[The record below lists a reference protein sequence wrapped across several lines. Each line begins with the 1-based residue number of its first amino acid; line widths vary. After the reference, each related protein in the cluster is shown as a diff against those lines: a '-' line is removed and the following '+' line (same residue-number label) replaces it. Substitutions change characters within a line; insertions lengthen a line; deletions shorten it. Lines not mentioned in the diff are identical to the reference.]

1 MDKEINNVMKYF
13 PDIKLSYEEKVY
25 KKVYCKFDY
34 YTAIPYANKYF
45 AWFKTFN
52 NRNTLYIMELNTRKK
67 SILNIVKYHSC
78 FSDKLCSKT
87 GTLLYGS
94 IVTNKNLKYFCIED
108 IFFFS
113 GKDLANYNKR
123 EKIKLLEKM
132 LKNDMKQQFFSKSSI
147 VFCLPIMTNNISD
160 ISKLIYNSPYK
171 IWSIKYNCFNNNK
184 VFFEKV
190 SIFNIFANF
199 IVKAT
204 ISPDI
209 YNLYVLTNNKLA
221 FYKNTVVRNYKNSI
235 LMNNLFRNIKEN
247 NNLDL
252 LEESDDEEEFEN
264 ISASKFVNLETKL
277 LMKCKYNSKFKI
289 WEPMEIVEGK
299 ISKLDDIKVI
309 EKNL

>member
-1 MDKEINNVMKYF
+1 MDNEINNVMKYF
-13 PDIKLSYEEKVY
+13 PNIKLSYEEKVY

-34 YTAIPYANKYF
+34 YIAIPYSKKYF

-52 NRNTLYIMELNTRKK
+52 NQNILYIMELNIKKK
-67 SILNIVKYHSC
+67 SILNIIKCPSC

-94 IVTNKNLKYFCIED
+94 MVTNKNLKYFCIED

-113 GKDLANYNKR
+113 GNDLANHNKS
-123 EKIKLLEKM
+123 EKLQVLNNM
-132 LKNDMKQQFFSKSSI
+132 LKNDVNQHFLSKSSI
-147 VFCLPIMTNNISD
+147 VFCLPIMTSNINN

-204 ISPDI
+204 ISPDV
-209 YNLYVLTNNKLA
+209 YNLYLLTNNKLT
-221 FYKNTVVRNYKNSI
+221 FYNNTVVRNFKNSV
-235 LMNNLFRNIKEN
+235 LMNNIFRNIKEN
-247 NNLDL
+247 KNLDF

-264 ISASKFVNLETKL
+264 ISASKFVDLEKNL

-289 WEPMEIVEGK
+289 WEPIEIVKGN
-299 ISKLDDIKVI
+299 ISELTEIKVI